1 VPERTGLAVRQVMI
15 PPRLVL
21 AGIVVVAILLRWS
34 LFSIES
40 GDYRAFVD
48 PWYRHLAEN
57 GGFAALGDTF
67 SNYNT
72 PYLVLL
78 AAATYLP
85 IPELVAIKSR
95 LALGLPTH
103 KAGPAD
109 RSLGVSRP
117 DQQRLR
123 DTWWRH
129 RWGRWRCRSTRSGL
143 GTRPGLRSR
152 RRRTRRNAWRRARR
166 VQPDRWL

>member
-1 VPERTGLAVRQVMI
+1 MVLDRGGGFALPERTGISVRRVLN

-21 AGIVVVAILLRWS
+21 AGVVVAALVLRWS

-48 PWYRHLAEN
+48 PWYRHLAEG

-78 AAATYLP
+78 AAATYL
-85 IPELVAIKSR
+85 
-95 LALGLPTH
+95 
-103 KAGPAD
+103 
-109 RSLGVSRP
+109 
-117 DQQRLR
+117 
-123 DTWWRH
+123 WWR
-129 RWGRWRCRSTRSGL
+129 S
-143 GTRPGLRSR
+143 
-152 RRRTRRNAWRRARR
+152 
-166 VQPDRWL
+166 

>member
-1 VPERTGLAVRQVMI
+1 MPDRTGAAGRRVVVPEVF
-15 PPRLVL
+15 L
-21 AGIVVVAILLRWS
+21 AGIVAAALLLRWS

-78 AAATYLP
+78 AAAT
-85 IPELVAIKSR
+85 
-95 LALGLPTH
+95 
-103 KAGPAD
+103 
-109 RSLGVSRP
+109 
-117 DQQRLR
+117 
-123 DTWWRH
+123 
-129 RWGRWRCRSTRSGL
+129 
-143 GTRPGLRSR
+143 
-152 RRRTRRNAWRRARR
+152 
-166 VQPDRWL
+166 